1 MKTVF
6 SWLFWVDVFVV
17 NIVLG
22 YLVYKQIYTKPVSVS
37 KSLVVDEC
45 GASCRAYIDMKMP
58 PIVATSSPIVA
69 VVPTKVVPDPTNTPV
84 TPTIAKIRRVSYVTI
99 PGTGG
104 SSLEQSW
111 IDVSGTDFYFDT
123 KDYPGIKEVIF
134 ESTMQLVNGSGMA
147 YVRLFD
153 ATHGIGVQGSEVQT
167 NSNSITI
174 VQSGQVG
181 FWSGKNLIR
190 VQIKSLTTE
199 SAVFNGGRLRIVA
212 EN

>member
-37 KSLVVDEC
+37 KSSVVDEC
-45 GASCRAYIDMKMP
+45 GASCRAYIDMKMSP
-58 PIVATSSPIVA
+58 AVTSSPTIA
-69 VVPTKVVPDPTNTPV
+69 VLPTKISPAPTSTPV
-84 TPTIAKIRRVSYVTI
+84 VATVAKVRRVSYITV
-99 PGTGG
+99 PGSGG
-104 SSLEQSW
+104 SSLQQSW
-111 IDVSGTDFYFDT
+111 MDVAGTDFYFDT
-123 KDYPGIKEVIF
+123 KDYPGIKEVVF

-147 YVRLFD
+147 YARLFD

-167 NSNSITI
+167 NSNSSTI

-190 VQIKSLTTE
+190 VQVKSLTTE